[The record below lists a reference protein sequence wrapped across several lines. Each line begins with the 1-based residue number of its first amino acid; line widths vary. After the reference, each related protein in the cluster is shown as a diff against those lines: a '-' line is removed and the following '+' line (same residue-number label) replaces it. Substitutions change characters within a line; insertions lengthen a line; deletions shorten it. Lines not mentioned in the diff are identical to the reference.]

1 MNSIRS
7 QRTIPSWYQEV
18 IELYDIDRKLDT
30 LSDNELI
37 TMKREFD
44 ILKDAIE
51 LASENEKELNFV
63 LNVLSPRAAVYPI
76 IKTSMNHLIKVIENL
91 EQLHFKMEKKI
102 TLEEQKEDW
111 NLLVELKN
119 SKLLHGELGRMKGS
133 KGVKYIAK
141 KKRIRFTK
149 KDFLIIFIF
158 VIFIL
163 VDPFGLF
170 PLI

>member
-37 TMKREFD
+37 TMKRKFD
-44 ILKDAIE
+44 TLKDTIE

-91 EQLHFKMEKKI
+91 EQLHFEMEKKI
-102 TLEEQKEDW
+102 MLRLNCQQIVFFW
-111 NLLVELKN
+111 
-119 SKLLHGELGRMKGS
+119 
-133 KGVKYIAK
+133 I
-141 KKRIRFTK
+141 
-149 KDFLIIFIF
+149 
-158 VIFIL
+158 
-163 VDPFGLF
+163 
-170 PLI
+170 